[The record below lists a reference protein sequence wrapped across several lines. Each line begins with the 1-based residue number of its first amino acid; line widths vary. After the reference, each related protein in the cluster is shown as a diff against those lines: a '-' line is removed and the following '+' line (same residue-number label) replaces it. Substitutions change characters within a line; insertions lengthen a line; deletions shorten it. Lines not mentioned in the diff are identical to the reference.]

1 MPAGAFAER
10 GADLEL
16 VGIQKRFPGFT
27 AIENLDLTI
36 PAGSF
41 FALLGPSG
49 CGKTTTLR
57 LVAGLE
63 EPTAGRIL
71 IGGADVT
78 GQKPHQRPV
87 NTVFQSYALFPHM
100 SIIENVAFGLR
111 RRRIPDPSGK
121 AHEALRLVELD
132 HLAQRKPQQLSGGQ
146 QQRVA
151 LARAI
156 VNRPALLLLDEP
168 LGALDLKLRRQ
179 MQLELKSI
187 QEEVGLTFLHVT
199 HDQEEA
205 MTMADTVAV
214 MNKGRIEQLG
224 APEQLYEL
232 PKTAFVANFL
242 GQSNLFTGQVAGTTS
257 EAISVDI
264 NGQPIIVALPRAH
277 RHTGDVTI
285 GVRPEKVSLHLD
297 KPVTDAARNLVGPG
311 RVIDV
316 SFSGVST
323 QYLVAVPGVGTMVVF
338 AQNMAFGPVAQE
350 GTEVWLSWNIEHG
363 FGLEDDPADVNA
375 EAPKFP
381 ADTDTRSIAAQK
393 RDALISELEEG

>member
-1 MPAGAFAER
+1 VTVASRAFASS

-16 VGIQKRFPGFT
+16 VGIRKRFPGFT
-27 AIENLDLTI
+27 AIEHLDLTI

-57 LVAGLE
+57 LIAGLE
-63 EPTAGRIL
+63 DPTEGSVL
-71 IGGADVT
+71 IGGKDVT
-78 GQKPHQRPV
+78 RLKPYERPV

-100 SIIENVAFGLR
+100 SVLENVAFGLR
-111 RRRIPDPSGK
+111 RRKIADPVGK
-121 AHEALRLVELD
+121 AHEVLQLVELD
-132 HLAQRKPQQLSGGQ
+132 HLAGRKPLQLSGGQ

-187 QEEVGLTFLHVT
+187 QNEVGLTFLHVT

-214 MNKGRIEQLG
+214 MNEGRIEQLG
-224 APEQLYEL
+224 VPEELYEL
-232 PKTAFVANFL
+232 PRTVFVANFL
-242 GQSNLFTGQVAGTTS
+242 GQSNLFSGKVAATTAAS
-257 EAISVDI
+257 IELHIGGARIVVDKSRS
-264 NGQPIIVALPRAH
+264 Q
-277 RHTGDVTI
+277 RHTGEVTV
-285 GVRPEKVSLHLD
+285 GVRPEKVRLLTAPPAESSDLNVL
-297 KPVTDAARNLVGPG
+297 GPG

-323 QYLVAVPGVGTMVVF
+323 QYLVAIAGVGTVVVF
-338 AQNMAFGPVAQE
+338 AQNVDAAPMIGPETQVWVSWRVA
-350 GTEVWLSWNIEHG
+350 HG
-363 FGLEDDPADVNA
+363 FGLEDNAPAITKPLPD
-375 EAPKFP
+375 
-381 ADTDTRSIAAQK
+381 ADTATIAVQRRRAMMT
-393 RDALISELEEG
+393 ELEES

>member
-1 MPAGAFAER
+1 VAAGVFAER

-16 VGIQKRFPGFT
+16 VGIEKRFPGFT
-27 AIENLDLTI
+27 AIESLDLLI

-63 EPTAGRIL
+63 EPTKGRIL
-71 IGGADVT
+71 IGGKDVT
-78 GQKPHQRPV
+78 SMKTYQRPV

-100 SIIENVAFGLR
+100 TVLENVAFGLR
-111 RRRIPDPSGK
+111 RRKIDDSVGK

-132 HLAQRKPQQLSGGQ
+132 HLANRKPQQLSGGQ

-205 MTMADTVAV
+205 MTMADTIAV
-214 MNKGRIEQLG
+214 MNKGRIEQMG
-224 APEQLYEL
+224 APEELYEL

-242 GQSNLFTGQVAGTTS
+242 GQSNLFTGAVAGRTG
-257 EAISVDI
+257 EAISVNI
-264 NGQPIIVALPRAH
+264 AGQKIVVPVNRAH
-277 RHTGDVTI
+277 RHTGDIII
-285 GVRPEKVSLHLD
+285 GVRPEKLTLHRAQ
-297 KPVTDAARNLVGPG
+297 PAADAEHNVMGPG
-311 RVIDV
+311 RVVDV

-323 QYLVAVPGVGTMVVF
+323 QYIVAVPGVNDLVVF
-338 AQNMAFGPVAQE
+338 AQNMSSGPVA
-350 GTEVWLSWNIEHG
+350 GVGDEVWLSWKIEHG
-363 FGLEDDPADVNA
+363 FGLDDDPDEVRLQPRFA
-375 EAPKFP
+375 
-381 ADTDTRSIAAQK
+381 ADTSTKSIALQ
-393 RDALISELEEG
+393 RRTALATELEEA

>member
-1 MPAGAFAER
+1 MARGAFAES
-10 GADLEL
+10 GADLQL
-16 VGIQKRFPGFT
+16 VGIKKRFPGFT

-63 EPTAGRIL
+63 EPTEGQIL
-71 IGGADVT
+71 IGGKDVT
-78 GQKPHQRPV
+78 KTKPFQRPV

-100 SIIENVAFGLR
+100 TILENVAFGLR
-111 RRRIPDPSGK
+111 RRKIGDPVQK

-132 HLAQRKPQQLSGGQ
+132 HLASRRPAQLSGGQ

-151 LARAI
+151 LARAV

-187 QEEVGLTFLHVT
+187 QNEVGLTFVHVT

-214 MNKGRIEQLG
+214 MNKGEIEQMG
-224 APEQLYEL
+224 APAVLYEL
-232 PKTAFVANFL
+232 PATVFVANFL
-242 GQSNLFTGQVAGTTS
+242 GQSNLFVGPILDGGGDVLGVDVAGQR
-257 EAISVDI
+257 IQV
-264 NGQPIIVALPRAH
+264 PRSRAQ
-277 RHTGDVTI
+277 RHSGTVTV
-285 GVRPEKVSLHLD
+285 GVRPEKLSLFSDPSAIPGGSNIL
-297 KPVTDAARNLVGPG
+297 GPG

-323 QYLVAVPGVGTMVVF
+323 QYLVQVPGAGTVIVF
-338 AQNMAFGPVAQE
+338 AQNLSSGPVATL
-350 GTEVWLSWNIEHG
+350 GGEVWIAWDPSHTFVLADEP
-363 FGLEDDPADVNA
+363 PADGR
-375 EAPKFP
+375 F
-381 ADTDTRSIAAQK
+381 ADDSDTQMIATQAK
-393 RDALISELEEG
+393 ERMLTELEEA

>member
-1 MPAGAFAER
+1 MSIREFAES

-27 AIENLDLTI
+27 AIEELDLTI

-71 IGGADVT
+71 IGGKDVT
-78 GQKPHQRPV
+78 DTKAHQRPV

-100 SIIENVAFGLR
+100 SIIDNVSFGLK
-111 RRRIPDPSGK
+111 RRRIGDAEAK
-121 AHEALRLVELD
+121 AHEALKLVELD
-132 HLAQRKPQQLSGGQ
+132 HLAQRRPAQLSGGQ

-179 MQLELKSI
+179 MQLELKTI

-214 MNKGRIEQLG
+214 MNKGAIEQMG
-224 APEQLYEL
+224 APEELYEL
-232 PKTAFVANFL
+232 PRTAFVANFL
-242 GQSNLFTGQVAGTTS
+242 GKSNLFTGDVVGTTDT
-257 EAISVDI
+257 AMTVDA
-264 NGQPIIVALPRAH
+264 GGH
-277 RHTGDVTI
+277 RITVPTARSQRHQGLVTV
-285 GVRPEKVSLHLD
+285 GVRPEKVTLHAEQ
-297 KPVTDAARNLVGPG
+297 PEEVAGRNLLGPG

-316 SFSGVST
+316 SFAGVST
-323 QYLVAVPGVGTMVVF
+323 EYIVAVPGVGTISVF
-338 AQNMAFGPVAQE
+338 AQNMTFGPVAHE
-350 GTEVWLSWNIEHG
+350 GSEVWLSWDVEHG
-363 FGLEDDPADVNA
+363 FGLSDEPD
-375 EAPKFP
+375 ESSRFP
-381 ADTDTRSIAAQK
+381 ADADTQSIAVQ
-393 RDALISELEEG
+393 RREALITELEGS

>member
-1 MPAGAFAER
+1 MAGGLFAES

-16 VGIQKRFPGFT
+16 IGIQKRFPGFT
-27 AIENLDLTI
+27 AIEDLNLTI

-63 EPTAGRIL
+63 EPTAGTVL
-71 IGGADVT
+71 IGGKDVT
-78 GQKPHQRPV
+78 TTKSFQRPV

-100 SIIENVAFGLR
+100 TVLENVAFGLR
-111 RRRIPDPSGK
+111 RRKISDAVGK

-132 HLAQRKPQQLSGGQ
+132 HLAARKPQQLSGGQ

-151 LARAI
+151 LARAV

-179 MQLELKSI
+179 MQLELKGI
-187 QEEVGLTFLHVT
+187 QNEVGLTFVHVT

-214 MNKGRIEQLG
+214 MNHGRIEQLG
-224 APEQLYEL
+224 SPEDLYEL
-232 PKTAFVANFL
+232 PETAFVANFL
-242 GQSNLFTGQVAGTTS
+242 GQSNLFTGDVVSSTSTSIAVEVGGRKVVVPKDRAQVHEGT
-257 EAISVDI
+257 
-264 NGQPIIVALPRAH
+264 
-277 RHTGDVTI
+277 VTV
-285 GVRPEKVSLHLD
+285 GVRPEKLSLLTSA
-297 KPVTDAARNLVGPG
+297 PDAASGLNVVGPG
-311 RVIDV
+311 RVTDV

-323 QYLVAVPGVGTMVVF
+323 QYVIEVVGVGPIVVF
-338 AQNMAFGPVAQE
+338 AQNMVLGPVVDLGAE
-350 GTEVWLSWNIEHG
+350 AWVSWTVDHG
-363 FGLEDDPADVNA
+363 FGLRDHPDGTETGLDD
-375 EAPKFP
+375 
-381 ADTDTRSIAAQK
+381 
-393 RDALISELEEG
+393 

>member
-1 MPAGAFAER
+1 MPKGVFADS
-10 GADLEL
+10 GADLRL
-16 VGIQKRFPGFT
+16 AGITKRFPGFT
-27 AIENLDLTI
+27 AIEELDLTI

-63 EPTAGRIL
+63 EPTEGQIL
-71 IGGADVT
+71 IGGKDVT
-78 GQKPHQRPV
+78 RTKPFQRPV

-100 SIIENVAFGLR
+100 TILENVAFGLR
-111 RRRIPDPSGK
+111 RRKIGDPVAK

-132 HLAQRKPQQLSGGQ
+132 HLAARRPSQLSGGQ

-187 QEEVGLTFLHVT
+187 QTEVGLTFVHVT

-214 MNKGRIEQLG
+214 MNKGRIEQMG
-224 APEQLYEL
+224 APELLYEL
-232 PKTAFVANFL
+232 PSTVFVANFL
-242 GQSNLFTGQVAGTTS
+242 GQSNLFVGPVRESGADTIGVEVAGHS
-257 EAISVDI
+257 IRV
-264 NGQPIIVALPRAH
+264 PRSRAQ
-277 RHTGDVTI
+277 RDAGLVTV
-285 GVRPEKVSLHLD
+285 GVRPEKLTLHETPDTIPSGANSL
-297 KPVTDAARNLVGPG
+297 GPG
-311 RVIDV
+311 RVTDV

-323 QYLVAVPGVGTMVVF
+323 QYLVDIPGLGSVIVF
-338 AQNMAFGPVAQE
+338 AQNMHSGPVAAL
-350 GTEVWLSWNIEHG
+350 GAAVWVAWDASHTFVLADEP
-363 FGLEDDPADVNA
+363 PADGRFA
-375 EAPKFP
+375 DD
-381 ADTDTRSIAAQK
+381 ADTQAIAAQA
-393 RDALISELEEG
+393 RDRMLAELEEA

>member
-1 MPAGAFAER
+1 MVGSFAEA

-16 VGIQKRFPGFT
+16 VGISKRFPGFT
-27 AIENLDLTI
+27 AIESLDLTI

-63 EPTAGRIL
+63 DPTGGRIL
-71 IGGADVT
+71 IGGKDVT
-78 GQKPHQRPV
+78 NVKAFQRPV

-100 SIIENVAFGLR
+100 TILENVAFGLKR
-111 RRRIPDPSGK
+111 RKIEDPIAK
-121 AHEALRLVELD
+121 AHEALQLVELD
-132 HLAQRKPQQLSGGQ
+132 HLAQRRPNQLSGGQ

-151 LARAI
+151 LARAV

-187 QEEVGLTFLHVT
+187 QHEVGLTFLHVT

-214 MNKGRIEQLG
+214 MNKGEIEQMG
-224 APEQLYEL
+224 APQELYEL
-232 PKTAFVANFL
+232 PRTAFVANFL
-242 GQSNLFTGQVAGTTS
+242 GQSNLFAGKVVASSGPSITVDVAGIKLTVPT
-257 EAISVDI
+257 D
-264 NGQPIIVALPRAH
+264 RAQ

-285 GVRPEKVSLHLD
+285 GVRPEKLVLHTSA
-297 KPVTDAARNLVGPG
+297 PTAAAGVNILGPG
-311 RVIDV
+311 VITDV

-323 QYLVAVPGVGTMVVF
+323 QYQILIPGIGPISVF
-338 AQNMAFGPVAQE
+338 AQNMVVGPIVNA
-350 GTEVWLSWNIEHG
+350 GAEVWVSWTADHG
-363 FGLEDDPADVNA
+363 FGLADDPETLPRFSADA
-375 EAPKFP
+375 STA
-381 ADTDTRSIAAQK
+381 SIAVQTKEDLLAE
-393 RDALISELEEG
+393 IEEA

>member
-1 MPAGAFAER
+1 MASGAFAEA
-10 GADLEL
+10 GADLEF

-27 AIENLDLTI
+27 AIEDLNLTI

-63 EPTAGRIL
+63 QPTAGRIL
-71 IGGADVT
+71 IGGKDVT
-78 GQKPHQRPV
+78 DTKSFQRPV

-100 SIIENVAFGLR
+100 TVLENVAFGLR
-111 RRRIPDPSGK
+111 RRKIDDPVAK

-132 HLAQRKPQQLSGGQ
+132 HLASRKPQQLSGGQ

-187 QEEVGLTFLHVT
+187 QTEVGLTFLHVT

-214 MNKGRIEQLG
+214 MNKGAIEQMG
-224 APEQLYEL
+224 APEELYEL
-232 PKTAFVANFL
+232 PRTAFVANFL
-242 GQSNLFTGQVAGTTS
+242 GQSNLFTGTVVASKGST
-257 EAISVDI
+257 IVVDI
-264 NGQPIIVALPRAH
+264 AGVKIEVPQSRAQ

-285 GVRPEKVSLHLD
+285 GVRPEKLILHTSAPAQRDGTNSL
-297 KPVTDAARNLVGPG
+297 GPG
-311 RVIDV
+311 RVTDV

-323 QYLVAVPGVGTMVVF
+323 QYQIAIPGLGLITVF
-338 AQNMAFGPVAQE
+338 AQNMVFGPVVNVGAE
-350 GTEVWLSWNIEHG
+350 AWVSWNVDHG
-363 FGLEDDPADVNA
+363 FGLIDEPEHAPRFSAD
-375 EAPKFP
+375 
-381 ADTDTRSIAAQK
+381 ADTATIAAQT
-393 RDALISELEEG
+393 RHDLLAEIEEA

>member
-1 MPAGAFAER
+1 MAEGGFAEA

-27 AIENLDLTI
+27 AIEELDLTI

-57 LVAGLE
+57 LIAGLE
-63 EPTAGRIL
+63 EVTSGRIL
-71 IGGADVT
+71 IGGKDVT
-78 GQKPHQRPV
+78 STKAYQRPV

-100 SIIENVAFGLR
+100 SIIDNVAFGLR
-111 RRRIPDPSGK
+111 RRKITDAAGK

-132 HLAQRKPQQLSGGQ
+132 HLAARKPSQLSGGQ

-179 MQLELKSI
+179 MQLELKSV

-224 APEQLYEL
+224 APAVLYEL
-232 PKTAFVANFL
+232 PRTVFVANFL
-242 GQSNLFTGQVAGTTS
+242 GQSNLFTGQVIAQNSTS
-257 EAISVDI
+257 MTVDAEGHQI
-264 NGQPIIVALPRAH
+264 VVPKARAQRSNGH
-277 RHTGDVTI
+277 VTV
-285 GVRPEKVSLHLD
+285 GVRPEKLILSREM
-297 KPVTDAARNLVGPG
+297 PVASSDNNVLGPG

-323 QYLVAVPGVGTMVVF
+323 QYLIQMPGMATIVLF
-338 AQNMAFGPVAQE
+338 AQNLGMGPTASE
-350 GTEVWLSWNIEHG
+350 GDEVWVSWHVEHG
-363 FGLEDDPADVNA
+363 FGLEDEA
-375 EAPKFP
+375 EPGSRFP
-381 ADTDTRSIAAQK
+381 ADTDTASLAAQK
-393 RDALISELEEG
+393 KRALMSELGEA

>member
-1 MPAGAFAER
+1 MAKGAFADA
-10 GADLEL
+10 GADLQL
-16 VGIQKRFPGFT
+16 VGLHKRFPGFT
-27 AIENLDLTI
+27 AIEQLDLTI

-63 EPTAGRIL
+63 EPTAGSIL
-71 IGGADVT
+71 IGGKDVT
-78 GQKPHQRPV
+78 HTKSFQRPV

-100 SIIENVAFGLR
+100 TVLENVAFGLR
-111 RRRIPDPSGK
+111 RRKIADPIGK

-132 HLAQRKPQQLSGGQ
+132 HLAARRPSQLSGGQ

-151 LARAI
+151 LARAV

-179 MQLELKSI
+179 MQIELKAI
-187 QEEVGLTFLHVT
+187 QNEVGLTFVHVT

-214 MNKGRIEQLG
+214 MNKGAIEQMG
-224 APEQLYEL
+224 SPEELYEL
-232 PKTAFVANFL
+232 PATVFVANFL
-242 GQSNLFTGQVAGTTS
+242 GQSNLFPAPVRGDDGQTITVDLGGRR
-257 EAISVDI
+257 ISI
-264 NGQPIIVALPRAH
+264 PKPRAQ
-277 RHTGDVTI
+277 RHTGTVTV
-285 GVRPEKVSLHLD
+285 GVRPEKMLLHGSEESVAGANVL
-297 KPVTDAARNLVGPG
+297 GPG

-323 QYLVAVPGVGTMVVF
+323 QYLVEITGVGSVVVF
-338 AQNMAFGPVAQE
+338 AQNMAFGPVV
-350 GTEVWLSWNIEHG
+350 GRGDTVWVSWNPEHT
-363 FGLEDDPADVNA
+363 FVLAD
-375 EAPKFP
+375 EPSELDRFDG
-381 ADTDTRSIAAQK
+381 DTDTATLAAQTK
-393 RDALISELEEG
+393 QRLVTELEEA

>member
-1 MPAGAFAER
+1 MAAGEFAEA

-16 VGIQKRFPGFT
+16 VGLHKRFPGFT
-27 AIENLDLTI
+27 AIEELDLLI

-63 EPTAGRIL
+63 QPTSGRIL
-71 IGGADVT
+71 IGGKDVT
-78 GQKPHQRPV
+78 TVKSFKRPV

-100 SIIENVAFGLR
+100 TVLENVAFGLR
-111 RRRIPDPSGK
+111 RRGISDAIGR

-132 HLAQRKPQQLSGGQ
+132 HLAARKPQQLSGGQ

-151 LARAI
+151 LARAV

-179 MQLELKSI
+179 MQLELKAI
-187 QEEVGLTFLHVT
+187 QGEVGLTFLHVT

-214 MNKGRIEQLG
+214 MNKGRIEQMG
-224 APEQLYEL
+224 APEELYEL

-242 GQSNLFTGQVAGTTS
+242 GQSNLFTGDVTS
-257 EAISVDI
+257 SRGDSIVVDI
-264 NGQPIIVALPRAH
+264 QGVKIEVPKDRSQ
-277 RHTGDVTI
+277 RHTGEITI
-285 GVRPEKVSLHLD
+285 GVRPEKLSLHSSAPKKEAGTNIL
-297 KPVTDAARNLVGPG
+297 GPG
-311 RVIDV
+311 RVTDV
-316 SFSGVST
+316 SFSGMST
-323 QYLVAVPGVGTMVVF
+323 QYQLAVPGLGIITVF
-338 AQNMAFGPVAQE
+338 AQNLEFGAVAHVGE
-350 GTEVWLSWNIEHG
+350 EVWVSWTVDHG
-363 FGLEDDPADVNA
+363 FGLLDEP
-375 EAPKFP
+375 EHHGKFSS
-381 ADTDTRSIAAQK
+381 DTDTKSIAAQT
-393 RDALISELEEG
+393 RHELLAEIEEA

>member
-1 MPAGAFAER
+1 MPKGVFADS
-10 GADLEL
+10 GADLRL
-16 VGIQKRFPGFT
+16 AGITKRFPGFT
-27 AIENLDLTI
+27 AIEELDLTI

-63 EPTAGRIL
+63 EPTEGQIL
-71 IGGADVT
+71 IGGKDVT
-78 GQKPHQRPV
+78 RTKPFQRPV

-100 SIIENVAFGLR
+100 TILENVAFGLR
-111 RRRIPDPSGK
+111 RRKIGDPVAK

-132 HLAQRKPQQLSGGQ
+132 HLAARRPSQLSGGQ

-187 QEEVGLTFLHVT
+187 QTEVGLTFVHVT

-214 MNKGRIEQLG
+214 MNKGRIEQMG
-224 APEQLYEL
+224 APELLYEL
-232 PKTAFVANFL
+232 PSTVFVANFL
-242 GQSNLFTGQVAGTTS
+242 GQSNLFVGPVRESGADTVGVEVAGHS
-257 EAISVDI
+257 IRV
-264 NGQPIIVALPRAH
+264 PRSRAQ
-277 RHTGDVTI
+277 RDAGLVTV
-285 GVRPEKVSLHLD
+285 GVRPEKLTLHETPDTIPSGANSL
-297 KPVTDAARNLVGPG
+297 GPG
-311 RVIDV
+311 RVTDV

-323 QYLVAVPGVGTMVVF
+323 QYLVDIPGLGSVIVF
-338 AQNMAFGPVAQE
+338 AQNMHSGPVAAL
-350 GTEVWLSWNIEHG
+350 GASVWVAWDASHTFVLADEP
-363 FGLEDDPADVNA
+363 PADGRFA
-375 EAPKFP
+375 DD
-381 ADTDTRSIAAQK
+381 ADTQAIAAQA
-393 RDALISELEEG
+393 RDRMLAELEEA